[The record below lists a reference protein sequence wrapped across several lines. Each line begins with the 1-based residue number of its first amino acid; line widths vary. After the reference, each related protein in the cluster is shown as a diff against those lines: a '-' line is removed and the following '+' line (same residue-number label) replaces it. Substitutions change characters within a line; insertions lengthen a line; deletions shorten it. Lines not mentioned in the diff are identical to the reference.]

1 MSRLTPDN
9 EELGPPQTPWRRR
22 MYQVIFESET
32 AAGRRFDKWIVAAIL
47 VSVGVVVLD
56 SVPTFHLR
64 FGTALNAAEWFFT
77 VLFTVEYIAR
87 LVSVRN
93 QLRYAFSFFGIV
105 DFLSILPTYLAIFFP
120 ETHALIDVRILRL
133 LRIFRIF
140 KLSEYIVEYQ
150 MLGEA
155 LAASRRK
162 ILVFLSAVFMVVLIM
177 GTLLYVV
184 EGPEHGFVDIPTS
197 VYWAITTVTTVGFGD
212 ITPKTD
218 VGRFIASISMLLGW
232 GTLAVPTGIFTAEM
246 TARRN
251 IRAAQL
257 VRTCQACGAGG
268 LGPEARFC
276 QICGTALPPLVV
288 PGQAGTGAV
297 AEPVDRAGENADAP
311 PPPMR

>member
-1 MSRLTPDN
+1 MALFTPDN
-9 EELGPPQTPWRRR
+9 SELGRPDHPWRRR
-22 MYQVIFESET
+22 MYEVIFESDT
-32 AAGRRFDKWIVAAIL
+32 PAGRRFDKWIVAAIL
-47 VSVGVVVLD
+47 VSVGVVVID
-56 SVPTFHLR
+56 SVPSIHRR
-64 FGTALNAAEWFFT
+64 FGGVLNAAEWFFT
-77 VLFTVEYIAR
+77 VVFTIEYLAR
-87 LVSVRN
+87 LASVRN

-105 DFLSILPTYLAIFFP
+105 DLLSVLPTYLAIFFP
-120 ETHALIDVRILRL
+120 ETHSLIDVRILRL

-140 KLSEYIVEYQ
+140 KLSEYLVEYQ

-162 ILVFLSAVFMVVLIM
+162 ILVFLSAVFMVVLIL

-218 VGRFIASISMLLGW
+218 IGRFIASISMLLGW

-246 TARRN
+246 TARRHM
-251 IRAAQL
+251 RAALL
-257 VRTCQACGAGG
+257 VRDCQVCGAGG

-276 QICGTALPPLVV
+276 QMCGSALGPPVI
-288 PGQAGTGAV
+288 PAPAGIQGSP
-297 AEPVDRAGENADAP
+297 EDRASPGSP
-311 PPPMR
+311 PSRE